1 MMIGALVLLVLVIA
15 TNYSMLGFVCHG
27 LHVYGAWLN
36 KNHKVDLWLL
46 RVLVSITTEQ
56 YLHSHSTFFKSR
68 LVKTERNIISIC
80 PNAMT
85 IQFKA
90 LI

>member
-1 MMIGALVLLVLVIA
+1 MMIGALALLILVIA

-46 RVLVSITTEQ
+46 RVLVSTEQ
-56 YLHSHSTFFKSR
+56 YLHSQGACSVLKSR
-68 LVKTERNIISIC
+68 LVKTEIYSVSV
-80 PNAMT
+80 PW
-85 IQFKA
+85 Q
-90 LI
+90 